1 MTVQHAAEFLALFA
15 ATFPFIYYLLAIYSS
30 IRLFANRPKP
40 NPDFTPPVSILKPV
54 RGLDEGA
61 FENFASFCRQNYPEY
76 ELLFCLGSNDDPNV
90 PVIEKLA
97 REFPARSIRILIGS
111 SQKAT
116 NDKVSKLSRL
126 ASEAKYPWLV
136 FSDSDIR
143 VEPDYLRTVMG
154 PFRDERVGAV
164 TCLYLQIDEKSF
176 ANNLQTIGQV
186 SDFYASLGVAR
197 LLDGVK
203 FALGST
209 IAISKKVLAECGL
222 FAAIENKPAD
232 DMLVGRMVS
241 EKGYQV
247 ELLPYAVRAVADF
260 ESFRGFL
267 AKRMRWAVVQK
278 NMRPLGAFRT
288 APDARPP
295 LVARGHRRAPDGRYR
310 GHLSGIVR
318 LPAFPDDLDHLRVG
332 NEAALNRKKILAH
345 PCLGRSRR
353 CDSLR
358 QLRPKPRPLARRRL
372 HNSEWDP
379 HSCFDDRNPESQTPR
394 GEKRLAAHAARD
406 RPLPHIPSSGL
417 S

>member
-1 MTVQHAAEFLALFA
+1 MTALHFAGFLVLLV

-30 IRLFANRPKP
+30 IRLFADRPKP

-61 FENFASFCRQNYPEY
+61 FENFASFCRQDYPEY
-76 ELLFCLGSNDDPNV
+76 ELLFCVGSPEDPNV
-90 PVIEKLA
+90 PVIERLA
-97 REFPARSIRILIGS
+97 PKFPDRAIRILIGS

-126 ASEAKYPWLV
+126 ASEAKYSWLI

-143 VEPDYLRTVMG
+143 VEPDYLRTVMS
-154 PFRDERVGAV
+154 PFRDSRVGAV
-164 TCLYLQIDEKSF
+164 TCLYLQTEEKSF

-186 SDFYASLGVAR
+186 SDFYASLSVAR

-209 IAISKKVLAECGL
+209 IAISQKLLVECGL
-222 FAAIENKPAD
+222 FGAIENKPAD

-247 ELLPYAVRAVADF
+247 ELLPYAVHAVADF

-278 NMRPLGAFRT
+278 NMRLWGHLGLLLTLGLPWSLAAIAVHPTAAIAVAYLGTYAFLRFWMT
-288 APDARPP
+288 WVIASWGLKQPSIVRKFWLIPVWDALAAAI
-295 LVARGHRRAPDGRYR
+295 LVASFGRNRVRWRDGIYTIR
-310 GHLSGIVR
+310 
-318 LPAFPDDLDHLRVG
+318 
-332 NEAALNRKKILAH
+332 NRTLVPVA
-345 PCLGRSRR
+345 
-353 CDSLR
+353 
-358 QLRPKPRPLARRRL
+358 
-372 HNSEWDP
+372 
-379 HSCFDDRNPESQTPR
+379 
-394 GEKRLAAHAARD
+394 LAAAGDFNA
-406 RPLPHIPSSGL
+406 PVEKKG
-417 S
+417 